1 MVVRINATDPSP
13 EVLSGVAFFF
23 SSVSI
28 LICFGSD
35 ILIRKINSHRRVLL
49 LLLLLV
55 GWLVG

>member
-1 MVVRINATDPSP
+1 MVVRVNATDPSP

-35 ILIRKINSHRRVLL
+35 IFMFDPEN
-49 LLLLLV
+49 
-55 GWLVG
+55 

>member
-23 SSVSI
+23 SVSI

-35 ILIRKINSHRRVLL
+35 IFMFDPEN
-49 LLLLLV
+49 
-55 GWLVG
+55 